1 MAVGMPEVSRTMKH
15 EFEFKHFEPTPAVRS
30 LIDQRI
36 SRLDRQLQAL
46 AGKDLFVRCVVEQ
59 VPARTLFSVSITLA
73 VPQKTLSAKEEMH
86 DAEAAIRSAFAE
98 IERQVEPYKAEIRGE
113 HWWKR
118 VQRRRTLARQKA
130 AAVPAA
136 GDENPQWF
144 FALVERHLE
153 KVREVAGRGAAIRVE
168 ARGDL
173 PPHTVE
179 REEVVDAALVRAYD
193 AFAKEHA
200 PGDIRSRVVRYAL
213 DEIQAQVKRAQTDRT
228 RAVHLEEEIPETPPQ
243 EEVSTLGEEILYFY
257 QPDED
262 LKMEDV
268 VPDLEMPAPD
278 QVAEIEEVRSC
289 VRTALRQLPEPARQA
304 LTLRYIVGLKGRELA
319 RALGKSEAEA
329 EELIANA
336 RASLRAALA
345 AAGCAVRR

>member
-1 MAVGMPEVSRTMKH
+1 MKH

-36 SRLDRQLQAL
+36 ARLDRQLQAL

-73 VPQKTLSAKEEMH
+73 VPQKTLGAKEEMH

-98 IERQVEPYKAEIRGE
+98 IERQVEAYKAEIRGE

-118 VQRRRTLARQKA
+118 VQRRRALARQKA
-130 AAVPAA
+130 AAAPAA
-136 GDENPQWF
+136 DDENPQWF
-144 FALVERHLE
+144 FALVEPHLE
-153 KVREVAGRGAAIRVE
+153 KVREVAGRVLRYVE

-179 REEVVDAALVRAYD
+179 PEEVVDAALVRAYD

-200 PGDIRSRVVRYAL
+200 PGDIRSRLVRYAL

-228 RAVHLEEEIPETPPQ
+228 RAVHLEEHIPETPPQ

-268 VPDLEMPAPD
+268 VPDLEMPGPD
-278 QVAEIEEVRSC
+278 QVAEIEELRSC
-289 VRTALRQLPEPARQA
+289 VRTALRQLPEAARQA
-304 LTLRYIVGLKGRELA
+304 LTLRYIVGLNGRELA
-319 RALGKSEAEA
+319 SGLGKSEAEA
-329 EELIANA
+329 QELFENA
-336 RASLRAALA
+336 RASLRDSLT

>member
-1 MAVGMPEVSRTMKH
+1 MAIGMLKVRGPMKN

-30 LIDQRI
+30 LINQRI
-36 SRLDRQLQAL
+36 ARLDRQLQAL
-46 AGKDLFVRCVVEQ
+46 ADKDLFVRCVVEQ

-98 IERQVEPYKAEIRGE
+98 IERQVEAYKAEIRGE

-118 VQRRRTLARQKA
+118 VQRRRVLARQKA
-130 AAVPAA
+130 AAAPA

-144 FALVERHLE
+144 FALVEPHLE
-153 KVREVAGRGAAIRVE
+153 KVREVAGRVLRYVE

-179 REEVVDAALVRAYD
+179 PEEVVDAALVRAYD

-200 PGDIRSRVVRYAL
+200 PGDIRSRLVRYAL

-228 RAVHLEEEIPETPPQ
+228 RAVHLEEDIPETPPQ

-289 VRTALRQLPEPARQA
+289 VRTALRQLPEAARQA

-319 RALGKSEAEA
+319 SGLGKSEAEA
-329 EELIANA
+329 QELIENA
-336 RASLRAALA
+336 RASLRDSLT

>member
-1 MAVGMPEVSRTMKH
+1 MAVGMPEVRGTMKH

-36 SRLDRQLQAL
+36 ARLDRQLQAL

-98 IERQVEPYKAEIRGE
+98 IERQVEAYKAEIRGE

-118 VQRRRTLARQKA
+118 VQRRRALARQKA
-130 AAVPAA
+130 AAAPAA

-144 FALVERHLE
+144 FALVEPHLE
-153 KVREVAGRGAAIRVE
+153 KVHEVAGRVLRYVE

-179 REEVVDAALVRAYD
+179 PEEVVDAALVRAYD

-200 PGDIRSRVVRYAL
+200 PGDIRSRLVRYAL
-213 DEIQAQVKRAQTDRT
+213 DEIQAQVKRAQADRT
-228 RAVHLEEEIPETPPQ
+228 RAVHLEEDIPETPPQ

-268 VPDLEMPAPD
+268 VPDLEMLAPD
-278 QVAEIEEVRSC
+278 KVAEIEEVRSC
-289 VRTALRQLPEPARQA
+289 VRTALRQLPEAARQA

-336 RASLRAALA
+336 RASLRDALA